1 VPEVLAAKA
10 GEFWSKMKRGQNE
23 SVDSSVDSYYNRFQ
37 ELLEDLN
44 EADDKISTSSAMRQ
58 LIFTLG
64 NDFKPIQNLYH
75 IDNRPPA
82 WKTTSWPSLLVLCHY
97 SYNSINPKG
106 NTSRDSTNIS
116 GYNTRMAQQKKVK
129 EWFLQP
135 AKFCK

>member
-23 SVDSSVDSYYNRFQ
+23 SVDSSVDSYYNCFQ
-37 ELLEDLN
+37 ELLEDPN

-64 NDFKPIQNLYH
+64 NDFKPIQNLYR
-75 IDNRPPA
+75 IDNLPPA
-82 WKTTSWPSLLVLCHY
+82 WKTTSWPFLLVLCHDF
-97 SYNSINPKG
+97 YNSINPKG

-116 GYNTRMAQQKKVK
+116 DYNTRMAQQK
-129 EWFLQP
+129 P
-135 AKFCK
+135 AKFCKEIE